1 MAGAYT
7 TYSQSTLVVLVED
20 QPGVLT
26 RVVSMMRRRSFNI
39 DSITVGHSEQPGVSR
54 ITMIVSAP
62 EDQVEQVS
70 KQLYKVIEVLKVTDV
85 TDVPTVSRELA
96 LIKVAAKPQHRSE
109 IMQIAEI
116 YEARIV
122 DATPTSLLVEA
133 TGAESKIDALI
144 AMLRGYGIRE
154 MVRSGQLAMVRGV
167 PAAATNGTSPASPSG
182 REDRVVATS
191 ATLSN

>member
-1 MAGAYT
+1 MAGANT
-7 TYSQSTLVVLVED
+7 VLRQSTLVVLVED

-96 LIKVAAKPQHRSE
+96 LIKVAAKPQHRAE

-133 TGAESKIDALI
+133 TGAETKIDALI

-154 MVRSGQLAMVRGV
+154 LVRSGQLAMVRGV
-167 PAAATNGTSPASPSG
+167 APPASNGTSAVMANG
-182 REDRVVATS
+182 REDRVVAT
-191 ATLSN
+191 AVTLDN

>member
-1 MAGAYT
+1 MAGANT
-7 TYSQSTLVVLVED
+7 THRQSTLVVLVED

-62 EDQVEQVS
+62 HDQVEQVS

-144 AMLRGYGIRE
+144 AMLRSYGIRE

-167 PAAATNGTSPASPSG
+167 PAPSAGTGPAASNG
-182 REDRVVATS
+182 REDRVLSTS
-191 ATLSN
+191 VNAVN